1 MPAPLARKVV
11 PLLARCRDVK
21 LDGAAIRVAAAPAGF
36 FVRVTDDQA
45 GFRLGLVRDPSIT
58 EVFAPGNFLAL
69 AGDMLHVWDTAWA
82 LAGADKWVLDAFAE
96 IKKGMSVGPERVAWL
111 VSELLPALGS
121 RLRVDA
127 RTERLPELKE
137 GYTPRVVV
145 ETAQA
150 GESLMVL
157 PTLVYGDPAVA
168 RVDGDRLVVLGK
180 VLPRRDE
187 PAEAR
192 ARMVLKRLGLQAG
205 QRVVRAGGEA
215 IELADKLR
223 ASGVAL
229 RGEAHHA
236 FKKLGKLVAQIGA
249 GMNLS
254 FVTGDDGEARE
265 ADPRAVMAA
274 WQNGE
279 ARRRCSGAAYAPLPH
294 DWLARYGP
302 QIALLLAARGG
313 AARSPRTRAGPGG
326 PVRGARDPAAAG
338 PRGAR
343 GAGPRLRRAAARRSC
358 RRPVRRAAGLSAAR
372 GRLAVLPAR
381 RGARGDAG
389 GRHGARQDA
398 AVPVRAA
405 RVGA

>member
-1 MPAPLARKVV
+1 
-11 PLLARCRDVK
+11 
-21 LDGAAIRVAAAPAGF
+21 
-36 FVRVTDDQA
+36 
-45 GFRLGLVRDPSIT
+45 
-58 EVFAPGNFLAL
+58 
-69 AGDMLHVWDTAWA
+69 
-82 LAGADKWVLDAFAE
+82 
-96 IKKGMSVGPERVAWL
+96 
-111 VSELLPALGS
+111 
-121 RLRVDA
+121 
-127 RTERLPELKE
+127 
-137 GYTPRVVV
+137 VV

-205 QRVVRAGGEA
+205 QRVVRAAGEA

-274 WQNGE
+274 WQSGE
-279 ARRRCSGAAYAPLPH
+279 AMAPLLGGGYAPLPH
-294 DWLARYGP
+294 DWLTRYGS
-302 QIALLLAARGG
+302 QVALLLAAKGERGEV
-313 AARSPRTRAGPGG
+313 AAYAKPALVDLYAALETPPPPDLAGLAAL
-326 PVRGARDPAAAG
+326 ARDFAGLPAAKLPRDLTASLRDYQRRGIDWLCCLRDAGLGAMLADDMGLGKTLQCLAALRGRCLVVAPTSVLHNWAAEARRFRPGLRVCTYHG
-338 PRGAR
+338 PRRELDAD
-343 GAGPRLRRAAARRSC
+343 ADVVLTSYAILRLDAE
-358 RRPVRRAAGLSAAR
+358 
-372 GRLAVLPAR
+372 RLA
-381 RGARGDAG
+381 
-389 GRHGARQDA
+389 GRCGT
-398 AVPVRAA
+398 
-405 RVGA
+405 